1 MYLVK
6 TTNGDK
12 ILNSADAVKSIKKED
27 IEKIYFLTKVNYDSV
42 ISNADIRDCIYSYLK
57 GKQLSKETV
66 VDYVASVLDVKKNE
80 VSKVITAMK
89 REKIIYVE
97 RDYGSIGIDQI
108 YLLKEVIFI
117 KKCDRVKII
126 GIQRIV
132 SIRRKILKRFMI

>member
-27 IEKIYFLTKVNYDSV
+27 IEKIYFLTEVNYDSV

>member
-27 IEKIYFLTKVNYDSV
+27 IEKIYFLTEVNYDSV

-66 VDYVASVLDVKKNE
+66 VDYVASVLGVKKNE

-97 RDYGSIGIDQI
+97 RDYGSIGID
-108 YLLKEVIFI
+108 
-117 KKCDRVKII
+117 
-126 GIQRIV
+126 
-132 SIRRKILKRFMI
+132 